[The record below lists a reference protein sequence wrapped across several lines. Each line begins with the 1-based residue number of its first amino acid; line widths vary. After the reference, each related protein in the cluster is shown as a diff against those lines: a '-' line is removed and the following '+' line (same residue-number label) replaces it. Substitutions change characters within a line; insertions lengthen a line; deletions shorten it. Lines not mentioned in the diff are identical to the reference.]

1 MYRAFYRPQT
11 GNNREDF
18 VDATTLEELPS
29 GAIFVIKINE
39 DGTRE
44 IISDEKKNRS
54 LTTKEDKFHK
64 YAQRHLEFKHDGG
77 DTPEMR
83 AELKA
88 K

>member
-1 MYRAFYRPQT
+1 MFRAFYKPANGSNQ
-11 GNNREDF
+11 EQF

-29 GAIFVIKINE
+29 GSIFVIKLNE

-44 IISDEKKNRS
+44 VIEDVNKKRS
-54 LTTKEDKFHK
+54 LTPKENKFHK

-83 AELKA
+83 EERRVN
-88 K
+88 